1 MSKKLFQIRRG
12 ERGSA
17 TLKFVIFVTIFA
29 VVIYIGYLYVPIAID
44 AYYFKDLM
52 QNKADIAV
60 TQGYDPS
67 WVKDQLTKLEKEYSV
82 PSDAIIT
89 AGQKDNRVEVHVLY
103 TRPISVFGYT
113 YSYEFDHTARSTAFL
128 AIK

>member
-1 MSKKLFQIRRG
+1 MSKKLFHTRRG

-17 TLKFVIFVTIFA
+17 TLKFVIFVTIFV
-29 VVIYIGYLYVPIAID
+29 VVIYIGYLYVPVAID

-52 QNKADIAV
+52 QNKADVAV

-67 WVKDQLTKLEKEYSV
+67 WVKDQLTKLEKEYNV
-82 PSDAIIT
+82 PPDATIA
-89 AGQKDNRVEVHVLY
+89 AGQKDSRIEVQVRY
-103 TRPISVFGYT
+103 TRPISFLGYT
-113 YSYEFDHTARSTAFL
+113 YTYEFDHTTRSTAFL